1 MRAYSS
7 GSTPAGNYCCV
18 AERRRTV
25 TSAVAAAW
33 YRRQAAEGQ
42 NAGVA
47 DRPRDFE
54 GRVAL
59 VTGGASGLGRAA
71 SRILAERGAA
81 IVVADRDEAGGAETV
96 AECDALGGE
105 ARYIRTDVT
114 VEDDVAAAVAAA
126 VDGWGH
132 LDVAINNAGIN
143 GPTKPVADYTLDEW
157 NQVMAVNLNG
167 IFLGLRHEIPQMVS
181 QGGGAIVNTS
191 SGAGLVGFAALPA
204 YVASKHAVLGL
215 TKAAAIAYVQQGVR
229 INAVCPG
236 STRTPLLEGF
246 MAQAPGIEEAMAKSA
261 PIGRL
266 ARPEEIA
273 EAMVWLCSDA
283 ASFVVGHAF
292 SVDGGAVIT

>member
-1 MRAYSS
+1 M
-7 GSTPAGNYCCV
+7 
-18 AERRRTV
+18 AEV
-25 TSAVAAAW
+25 
-33 YRRQAAEGQ
+33 
-42 NAGVA
+42 
-47 DRPRDFE
+47 PRDFD

-59 VTGGASGLGRAA
+59 VTGGGSGLGRASA
-71 SRILAERGAA
+71 RLLAGRGARL
-81 IVVADRDEAGGAETV
+81 VVADVDEEGGAATV
-96 AECDALGGE
+96 AECEAAGSE
-105 ARYIRTDVT
+105 ARFVRTDVT
-114 VEDDVAAAVAAA
+114 VEAEVAAAVAAA
-126 VDGWGH
+126 VEGWGR

-143 GPTKPVADYTLDEW
+143 GPAKPVADYTLDEW
-157 NQVMAVNLNG
+157 NRVMAVNLNG
-167 IFLGLRHEIPQMVS
+167 VFLGLRHEIPQMLA

-215 TKAAAIAYVQQGVR
+215 TKAAALAYVRQGIR

-246 MAQAPGIEEAMAKSA
+246 MALAPGMEEAMAQSA